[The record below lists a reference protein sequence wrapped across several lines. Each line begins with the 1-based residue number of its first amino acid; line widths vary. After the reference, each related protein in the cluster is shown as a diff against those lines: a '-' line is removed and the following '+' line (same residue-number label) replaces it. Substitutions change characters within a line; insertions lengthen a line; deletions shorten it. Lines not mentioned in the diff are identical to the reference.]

1 MKTKLALPAT
11 DATVFDQ
18 RAARLRLE
26 YVARQKITRPADWL
40 MREADA
46 AMGVVH
52 YWLRDPIVEQGSMNG
67 RFASVLDRKRIG
79 RSRAWTGLRFRWD
92 RWWRRTIKRDAKQ
105 RIRLSLSR

>member
-1 MKTKLALPAT
+1 MRQCLTSGRLDCGSSTLP
-11 DATVFDQ
+11 
-18 RAARLRLE
+18 RH
-26 YVARQKITRPADWL
+26 KITRPADWL

-79 RSRAWTGLRFRWD
+79 RSRGWTGAALPMGSLVAAD
-92 RWWRRTIKRDAKQ
+92 REARRKQ
-105 RIRLSLSR
+105 RIRRSLAR